1 MQEVSVNKKVVWLGL
16 LSIAVFLAGG
26 IAYYIS
32 TQEDLT
38 SNSTDGGVKVEED
51 AIEIV
56 TAPADGSSS
65 ANGGATGG
73 AGSTSADGDTAG
85 AGGKKV
91 AGDGL
96 SDEERE
102 ARAIE
107 LAQAVGKATPGAS
120 GDGNVVS
127 KADIMEA
134 ITRVKPLVKDCYDRM
149 LDDFPDAEGKIV
161 VQLKVKAI
169 EGIGE
174 VEAVKVG
181 DDEKTD
187 LFDTKMHECM
197 SDALGFV
204 TFPIEGEEDA
214 EVIVNYP
221 FSFQKK

>member
-1 MQEVSVNKKVVWLGL
+1 MNKKMVWVGL
-16 LSIAVFLAGG
+16 LSFAVLLAGG
-26 IAYYIS
+26 IAFYIS

-38 SNSTDGGVKVEED
+38 SSGGNDEKGAKVEED

-56 TAPADGSSS
+56 TTTSAGQNDTATAGDGAS
-65 ANGGATGG
+65 GG
-73 AGSTSADGDTAG
+73 AGSTSAAG
-85 AGGKKV
+85 SGQGGQKV
-91 AGDGL
+91 PGDGL

-107 LAQAVGKATPGAS
+107 LARAAGNAEPGAR
-120 GDGNVVS
+120 GDAKVVS

-181 DDEKTD
+181 EDEKTD
-187 LFDTKMHECM
+187 LFDTKMHESM
-197 SDALGFV
+197 SDVLGLV

>member
-32 TQEDLT
+32 TQDDLT
-38 SNSTDGGVKVEED
+38 SDSTDGGVKVEED

-56 TAPADGSSS
+56 TAPADGSSA

-73 AGSTSADGDTAG
+73 AGSTSADGGTAG

-107 LAQAVGKATPGAS
+107 LAQAAGKATPGAS

-169 EGIGE
+169 E
-174 VEAVKVG
+174 
-181 DDEKTD
+181 DRLFD
-187 LFDTKMHECM
+187 LF
-197 SDALGFV
+197 ARV
-204 TFPIEGEEDA
+204 AIAPREDA
-214 EVIVNYP
+214 SLARRLKISGAVTLLQERLLLGCLV
-221 FSFQKK
+221 QR